1 MHSAES
7 DDNDPPLT
15 VELLADLQTGLL
27 DDDTA
32 ARVRRQIRTDPQA
45 AEQLQALQRVRTDL
59 AAAGATSSEQPRAAH
74 AARPP
79 VRPARLIAGI
89 AGVCA
94 VVAAVAVG
102 TTALLHEP
110 PPTASTPAT
119 ANHITVSTPV
129 PVIPLSDQEI
139 RGLLHRAPDFG
150 ALTNG
155 AQRASCLAGL
165 GYPAS
170 AQVLGAQP
178 VDVNAR
184 PGVVLVMPG
193 DTPDTVIAYAV
204 ALNCSAAD
212 TGMLASTAIPR

>member
-1 MHSAES
+1 MTSAES

-15 VELLADLQTGLL
+15 VELLADLQAGLL
-27 DDDTA
+27 DDHTA
-32 ARVRRQIRTDPQA
+32 ARVRRQIRRDPQA

-59 AAAGATSSEQPRAAH
+59 AAAGATSSAQPRAVH

-89 AGVCA
+89 AGLCA

-110 PPTASTPAT
+110 PSTASTPAT
-119 ANHITVSTPV
+119 ADHITVSTPV
-129 PVIPLSDQEI
+129 PLIPLSDQEI
-139 RGLLHRAPDFG
+139 RALLHRAPDFG
-150 ALTNG
+150 ALANA

-170 AQVLGAQP
+170 VQVLGAQP